1 MEKSEISMHVLILLL
16 DIMVI
21 YYSLCPYYSP
31 AVEIGNGYV
40 TLNSDYIYE
49 KLPEEEFLVVFF
61 SENNEEGEVE
71 QRFPKILP
79 LESGT
84 MLRYPMGEESAYE
97 TIEILSLDKNGIC
110 FSSVEGYFTYAIS
123 DRKITSKKEKKV
135 NELFCEEESPCFK
148 IGKETRIL
156 AEYLWECSNREEK
169 EYVERVFQYLEKMD
183 YDYEL
188 ANGPRDEKLN
198 TNYKRMDLDAVLKKK
213 KGICREKANLMAAL
227 LRLKGIPCKV
237 LAGMVSEE
245 YESGHAW
252 NEVYINGEWIL
263 FDSTNSLNGYI
274 ESDRDI
280 VEDFTEYWC
289 Y

>member
-1 MEKSEISMHVLILLL
+1 MEKREISMHVLILLL

-21 YYSLCPYYSP
+21 YYALFPYYSS
-31 AVEIGNGYV
+31 AIEIGDGYV
-40 TLNSDYIYE
+40 TLDSDYIYE
-49 KLPEEEFLVVFF
+49 KLSGEEFLVVFF
-61 SENNEEGEVE
+61 SGNSEEGEVN
-71 QRFPKILP
+71 QSFPKILP

-84 MLRYPMGEESAYE
+84 ILRYPMGEESAYE
-97 TIEILSLDKNGIC
+97 TIEILSLDKDGKS
-110 FSSVEGYFTYAIS
+110 FSSVEGYFTYVIS
-123 DRKITSKKEKKV
+123 HQKIASKKEKKV

-148 IGKETRIL
+148 IGKATRAL

-169 EYVERVFQYLEKMD
+169 EYVERVFRYLEKMD

-188 ANGPRDEKLN
+188 ANSPMDEKLDA
-198 TNYKRMDLDAVLKKK
+198 NYKRMDLDAVLKKE
-213 KGICREKANLMAAL
+213 KGICLEKANLMAAL

-237 LAGMVSEE
+237 LSGMVSEE

-252 NEVYINGEWIL
+252 NEVYINGEWIM
-263 FDSTNSLNGYI
+263 FDSTNSLNGYV
-274 ESDRDI
+274 ESERDI